1 MFTLRKII
9 KRYFMECRT
18 THLFYFSPTHTSK
31 SVGKA
36 IIEGLGIIEN
46 IETDL
51 TYCEPKEKMVMTDA
65 LAVIVVPVYGGRV
78 AEVALERLYNLKG
91 ENTPV
96 IPVVVY
102 GNRDYDDALRELC
115 DWCREHGFI
124 PVAGAAF
131 IGEHSYSRPGRGIA
145 EGRPDEADLLQAKTF
160 GADVR
165 LLLDRNS
172 SVLAIGE
179 LVVKGNYPYKEK
191 GPKTPQTPLTVE
203 DLCSGCGRCIDVC
216 PVHTVRWEDRR
227 IVSGAKACIK
237 CCACVK
243 ECPHGAR
250 VFDTPYTDRL
260 HQNFSEPKKPEFFF
274 V

>member
-1 MFTLRKII
+1 
-9 KRYFMECRT
+9 MECRT

-36 IIEGLGIIEN
+36 IIEGMGFMEN

-51 TYCEPKEKMVMTDA
+51 TCCELKENMVMTDA

-78 AEVALERLYNLKG
+78 AEVALERLSGLEGK
-91 ENTPV
+91 NTPV
-96 IPVVVY
+96 VPVVVY

-115 DWCREHGFI
+115 DWCCGHGFI

-145 EGRPDEADLLQAKTF
+145 EGRPDEVDLQQAKTF
-160 GADVR
+160 GAEVR
-165 LLLDRNS
+165 HLLERKS
-172 SVLAIGE
+172 SVADMGS
-179 LVVKGNYPYKEK
+179 LVVKGNFPYKAK

-203 DLCSGCGRCIDVC
+203 DLCSGCGTCIDVC
-216 PVHTVRWEDRR
+216 PVHTVRWEDGR
-227 IVSGAKACIK
+227 IVSDAEECIK

-243 ECPHGAR
+243 DCPNGAR
-250 VFDTPYTDRL
+250 VFDTPYTDML
-260 HQNFSEPKKPEFFF
+260 YKNFSAPKKPEFFF